1 MGNPDNCKGKCSG
14 QTNTQTNSY
23 FINIEECRR
32 RFSNNFMHILSPW
45 IQNGVLEN
53 IMFLSF
59 VSGGAKLG
67 IGLTDQNVHKII
79 WKFPEQFKI

>member
-1 MGNPDNCKGKCSG
+1 
-14 QTNTQTNSY
+14 
-23 FINIEECRR
+23 
-32 RFSNNFMHILSPW
+32 MHILSPW